1 MKTNEART
9 AAHNAADALDWAAA
23 ASFMRTAIA
32 NYPMMPGRSTH
43 GGIALLDL
51 SKMEKAA
58 AGYEAMQ

>member
-1 MKTNEART
+1 MTANEART
-9 AAHNAADALDWAAA
+9 AAHNAAADLDWASA
-23 ASFMRTAIA
+23 ASFMRAAIA
-32 NYPMMPGRSTH
+32 SYPMMPGRSAH

>member
-1 MKTNEART
+1 MNTNEART
-9 AAHNAADALDWAAA
+9 AAYNAAAALDWASA

-51 SKMEKAA
+51 SKMDRIA